1 MIRRSPQF
9 QSTVPLWMKV
19 NVGCVI
25 LDERLIVVGL
35 RDYLSVGYEDHRWI
49 TSVFVGGRAT
59 GG

>member
-1 MIRRSPQF
+1 
-9 QSTVPLWMKV
+9 MKV